1 MGKQTFMVTAQEAAE
16 IRAIANECGS
26 ELDLDKLTP
35 SAAERLDA
43 LYSSIN
49 AKVGYSLPE
58 TLGTKPIKAT
68 SDTVANAYVEHVN
81 AQLEAAAKTL
91 REARLKA
98 FVAAF

>member
-1 MGKQTFMVTAQEAAE
+1 MVTTQEAEE
-16 IRAIANECGS
+16 IRAIASEGGGS
-26 ELDLDKLTP
+26 QFDLDKLAP
-35 SAAERLDA
+35 HSVERLDA

-58 TLGTKPIKAT
+58 TLGTKPIKET
-68 SDTVANAYVEHVN
+68 SDSATVTYVEQVN
-81 AQLEAAAKTL
+81 AQLAAASKTL